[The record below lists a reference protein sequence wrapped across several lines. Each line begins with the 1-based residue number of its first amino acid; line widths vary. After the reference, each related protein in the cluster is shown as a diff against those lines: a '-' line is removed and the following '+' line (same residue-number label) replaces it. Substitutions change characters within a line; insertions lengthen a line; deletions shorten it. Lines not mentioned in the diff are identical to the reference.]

1 MAISGYHLTAALVCA
16 CSRSAHSRPV
26 GLRETAVR
34 WYPFVRC
41 CDILAVM
48 SERGHIHPI
57 SSLIREANRI
67 FFDMGFT
74 FAEGPLVE
82 SEWYNFDALNVP
94 KDHPARDMQDTFYLK
109 DEPGTV
115 LRTHTSNVQIR
126 YMQGQVE
133 KKIDPPYRMVSMS
146 RVFRNEATDMT
157 HEAEFF
163 QMEGLAVGPDVSLA
177 NLKGTLERFFR
188 ELFKGAEVE
197 IRFRP
202 SFFPF
207 TEPSVEVDMRL
218 VGASA
223 PEKLRDRWIEMMGA
237 GMIHPNVLKNAGV
250 DPEKNQGFAFGMG
263 LDRLALLRW
272 GIDDVRLMHS
282 ADLRFINQF

>member
-1 MAISGYHLTAALVCA
+1 MT
-16 CSRSAHSRPV
+16 
-26 GLRETAVR
+26 
-34 WYPFVRC
+34 
-41 CDILAVM
+41 

-74 FAEGPLVE
+74 FAEGPLLE
-82 SEWYNFDALNVP
+82 DEGHNFDMLNVP
-94 KDHPARDMQDTFYLK
+94 KDHPARDMQDTFFIK
-109 DEPGTV
+109 DEPGMV
-115 LRTHTSNVQIR
+115 LRTHTSPVQVR
-126 YMQGQVE
+126 YMEEQM
-133 KKIDPPYRMVSMS
+133 KKGIQPPYRVIVPGK
-146 RVFRNEATDMT
+146 VFRNEATDMT

-163 QMEGLAVGPDVSLA
+163 QIEGLAVGPDITLGH
-177 NLKGTLERFFR
+177 LKGTLETFFK
-188 ELFKGAEVE
+188 EIFKGASVE

-218 VGASA
+218 VGDNV
-223 PEKLRDRWIEMMGA
+223 PEKLRGRWIEMMGA
-237 GMIHPNVLKNAGV
+237 GMVHPQVLKNVGI
-250 DPEKNQGFAFGMG
+250 DPEKYRGFAFGMG

-272 GIDDVRLMHS
+272 GIDDVRHMHS